1 MNSREQ
7 TLTVRGRNVRL
18 LRGGHGRPLLYLHD
32 TFIVGDVWLP
42 LHQHLAADY
51 EVILPMHPGCVGS
64 DAADIETMEELIFH
78 YLDLCETLQL
88 ERPILLGVSLGG
100 WIAAEWAVRYSSML
114 SGMILIDA
122 LGLRVPDAPAAD
134 VLRLDAAQMRSLLFA
149 APTTAL
155 AQQLMPDTPSPDVL
169 PALLQA
175 RRTLARFAWQ
185 FPDNPKLAHYLYRV
199 QVPTLIIWGEHDG
212 FVPSRHAQA
221 YQAGIAG
228 AELVLLPEA
237 GHLPQAEQPE
247 ACARIIG
254 DYLHRVRPIG
264 V

>member
-1 MNSREQ
+1 
-7 TLTVRGRNVRL
+7 
-18 LRGGHGRPLLYLHD
+18 
-32 TFIVGDVWLP
+32 
-42 LHQHLAADY
+42 
-51 EVILPMHPGCVGS
+51 MHPGCLGS
-64 DAADIETMEELIFH
+64 AAADIETMEELIFH

-88 ERPILLGVSLGG
+88 EQPILLGASLGG

-114 SGMILIDA
+114 SGMILLDA

-149 APTTAL
+149 TPMSPL
-155 AQQLMPDTPSPDVL
+155 AQQLMPDTPSADVL

-185 FPDNPKLAHYLYRV
+185 FPDNPKLARYLYRV

-221 YQAGIAG
+221 YHAGIAG
-228 AELVLLPEA
+228 AELVLVSNA

-247 ACARIIG
+247 ACARTIT
-254 DYLHRVRPIG
+254 DYLHRIG
-264 V
+264 LASG

>member
-1 MNSREQ
+1 MTYREE
-7 TLTVRGRNVRL
+7 TLMVRDRHVRL
-18 LRGGHGRPLLYLHD
+18 LRSGHGQPLLYLHD

-42 LHQHLAADY
+42 LHQHLAAHYD
-51 EVILPMHPGCVGS
+51 VILPMHPGCIGS

-78 YLDLCETLQL
+78 YLDLCDILQL
-88 ERPILLGVSLGG
+88 ERPILLGTSLGG
-100 WIAAEWAVRYSSML
+100 WIGAEWAVRYSGML
-114 SGMILIDA
+114 AGMILVDA

-134 VLRLDAAQMRSLLFA
+134 VLRLDAAQMRSVLFA
-149 APTTAL
+149 TPTSSL
-155 AQQLMPDTPSPDVL
+155 AQQLMPDTPAPDVL

-185 FPDNPKLAHYLYRV
+185 FPDNPKLARYLYRV
-199 QVPTLIIWGEHDG
+199 QMPTLIIWGEHDG
-212 FVPSRHAQA
+212 FVTSRHAQA

-247 ACARIIG
+247 ACARTIV
-254 DYLHRVRPIG
+254 DYLRRIG
-264 V
+264 LAGG